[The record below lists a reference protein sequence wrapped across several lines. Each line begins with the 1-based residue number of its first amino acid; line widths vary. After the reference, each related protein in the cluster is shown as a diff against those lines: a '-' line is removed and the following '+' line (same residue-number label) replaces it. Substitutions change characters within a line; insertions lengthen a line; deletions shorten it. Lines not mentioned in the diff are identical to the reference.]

1 MSGVPDQSPPG
12 ARPRGARVAWA
23 LLCAAG
29 LLFSHTAR
37 ADKAQNEGLYRDR
50 DGKTHNWGVTRG
62 HLLTWEGQPY
72 APAGVVF
79 HSTYLQA
86 PTDAALQVDS
96 AELDRLKAAG
106 IIDVW
111 VNCERGLLQCTPAQ
125 TQALIDALETRGFRY
140 GLRIGDRSRE
150 PLVGFS
156 PSLKPVAVPKE
167 KLQPGARET
176 WSVKAP
182 QARRVIYNLVDMVD
196 DKLEGMSVNSGE
208 AVAERDVA
216 QIEIQIRKSTLL
228 GSARGRLHV
237 VPEIQ
242 VDPADV
248 GSFGDLWSGMDT
260 YADHLQKHLLG
271 VKFGSGLRFLL
282 DPFVAGDGTVGRE
295 DTVFPSSASFRKA
308 FAEWLQRRH
317 GGILTLNTSWRLRD
331 KRVHSMDEAARLVP
345 MWDRNDPPEGD
356 SWLMDPVDK
365 TAYRCRAGESSIWT
379 DLDAFRADTLKR
391 WMNVVATNLKQDGL
405 EIPVLYS
412 WAAYHP
418 IFNNTPSPSG
428 YDGLGAQ
435 VYGKAPDIATYSA
448 AYALAQAE
456 EADRNTWL
464 VATRLAGPRDPN
476 GNPTDISDAGSLRSA
491 WNSIREAGFRGVYL
505 DPKELPTAVAMA
517 HDLTSQ
523 MASDSASLQEKPRV
537 CFFPMP
543 LATADR
549 ITRLKNGVWWL
560 PSGNPA
566 RLLRYG
572 DTIFGYEIDHPLGEE
587 HVAQRGTVLWSGA
600 GTQEVTFYRDPIAPF
615 EMFDSAGT
623 PVKPKLKKDVV
634 KLTLTDEPVVLTGV
648 NATQL
653 FPFELSSTLLSEFDA
668 LLTQAEKQR
677 FDTKS
682 MRLIQKDQENA
693 LTPSTAPLVYNT
705 VFPYVSRLREALMP
719 FVWVECERGAAH
731 NFTGIAFQAGT
742 SGGTYLKLDRA
753 EPPLSGVYKTQI
765 NIDIRR
771 DASYEIWCAGKV
783 PGRPGV
789 SPLVWQVDEEPP
801 VSLNTA
807 NPQGEDY
814 STGMAWFSL
823 GRLALK
829 AGRHSLTIVVPDKA
843 PGPGGRFSAGLDAV
857 VFSRDAF
864 KPNGIQRPHY
874 RTAAAK

>member
-1 MSGVPDQSPPG
+1 M
-12 ARPRGARVAWA
+12 WA
-23 LLCAAG
+23 VLCAAG
-29 LLFSHTAR
+29 LVLSHSAR
-37 ADKAQNEGLYRDR
+37 ADKAQNEGLFRDR
-50 DGKTHNWGVTRG
+50 DGKEHTWSVTRS

-72 APAGVVF
+72 APAGLVF

-86 PTDAALQVDS
+86 PTDAALRADG

-106 IIDVW
+106 ILDIW

-140 GLRIGDRSRE
+140 GLRVGDRSRE

-156 PSLKPVAVPKE
+156 PSLHPIAVAKE

-176 WSVKAP
+176 WNVKSP
-182 QARRVIYNLVDMVD
+182 QARRVVYNLVDLVD
-196 DKLEGMSVNSGE
+196 DKLEGMTINAGE
-208 AVAERDVA
+208 TLVERDVA
-216 QIEIQIRKSTLL
+216 QIEIQIRKSALL

-242 VDPADV
+242 VDPAEV
-248 GSFGDLWSGMDT
+248 GSFGDLWAGMDT
-260 YADHLQKHLLG
+260 YADRLQKHLLG
-271 VKFGSGLRFLL
+271 VKFGSGLRFIL

-295 DTVFPSSASFRKA
+295 DTVFPSSASFRKG

-317 GGILTLNTSWRLRD
+317 GGILTLSTSWRMRD
-331 KRVHSMDEAARLVP
+331 KRVHSMDEAARLIP

-356 SWLMDPVDK
+356 SWLIDPIEKV
-365 TAYRCRAGESSIWT
+365 AYRCRASESTIWT
-379 DLDAFRADTLKR
+379 DLDSFRADSLKR
-391 WMNVVATNLKQDGL
+391 WMNVVAINMKQDGL
-405 EIPVLYS
+405 EVPVLYT

-435 VYGKAPDIATYSA
+435 VYGKAPEISTLTAG
-448 AYALAQAE
+448 YALAQAE
-456 EADRNTWL
+456 EADRNSWL
-464 VATRLAGPRDPN
+464 VATRMAGPRDPN
-476 GNPTDISDAGSLRSA
+476 GNPTDITDAGTLRSA
-491 WNSIREAGFRGVYL
+491 WNAMRETGFRGVYL
-505 DPKELPTAVAMA
+505 DPKELPKAVSMA
-517 HDLTSQ
+517 HDLAPQ
-523 MASDSASLQEKPRV
+523 LVSDSAALQEKVRV

-549 ITRLKNGVWWL
+549 LMRLKNGVWWL

-572 DTIFGYEIDHPLGEE
+572 DSIFGYEIDHPLGEE
-587 HVAQRGTVLWSGA
+587 HVAQRGTVLWSSA
-600 GTQEVTFYRDPIAPF
+600 GSQEVTFYRDRLAPF
-615 EMFDSAGT
+615 EMYDSSGAV
-623 PVKPKLKKDVV
+623 VKPKFKKDGI
-634 KLTLTDEPVVLTGV
+634 KITLTDEPMVLTGV
-648 NATQL
+648 NSTQL
-653 FPFELSSTLLSEFDA
+653 FPFELAVQLMAEFDA

-677 FDTKS
+677 IDTNS

-693 LTPSTAPLVYNT
+693 LTASTSPLVYNT
-705 VFPYVSRLREALMP
+705 IYPYVARLREALMP
-719 FVWVECERGAAH
+719 FSWVECERGARH
-731 NFTGIAFQAGT
+731 NFTGIAFQAGA

-753 EPPLSGVYKTQI
+753 EPPVSGVYKIQVSV
-765 NIDIRR
+765 DIRR
-771 DASYEIWCAGKV
+771 DASYELWCAGKV

-789 SPLVWQVDEEPP
+789 SPLVWQLDEEPP
-801 VSLNTA
+801 VPLNTA

-829 AGRHSLTIVVPDKA
+829 TGRHTLTIVVPEKA
-843 PGPGGRFSAGLDAV
+843 PGPGGRFVAGLDAV

-864 KPNGIQRPHY
+864 KPNGTQKPHY